1 MKRRSLRLAP
11 LLLVALASACVSG
24 GVFHPSAT
32 GRSMTDGETIG
43 EASHPAA
50 GAGTPTS
57 VRTLL
62 SVGCQ
67 SGRLTVRTNMEEII
81 AGIDCAKDQPAAR
94 YQPFL
99 GQIVA
104 ITYTSGRLRFENP
117 TAGTIEVPVQQAK
130 VYKSDATP

>member
-1 MKRRSLRLAP
+1 MKRRSIALAP
-11 LLLVALASACVSG
+11 LLLIALTSACVSG

-32 GRSMTDGETIG
+32 GRPMTDGETIG
-43 EASHPAA
+43 ESSHPT
-50 GAGTPTS
+50 GSAGTPTS

-67 SGRLTVRTNMEEII
+67 SGRLTVRTNVEAII
-81 AGIDCAKDQPAAR
+81 AGIDCAKDQPSAR

-117 TAGTIEVPVQQAK
+117 TAGTLEVPVLQAK
-130 VYKSDATP
+130 VYQSDATP